1 MKHPEILAPAGS
13 FDSLIAAV
21 QCGASAVY
29 LGGKGMNARRNA
41 GNFDAEELRRAVEYC
56 HLRGVKVYQTINIVM
71 FEDEIDEAVETIR
84 TAAEAGVDA
93 VLTQDLAVARMVRE
107 CAPTLPVHASTQ
119 MSIHNLEGARLCEE
133 LGFSRVV
140 LARELTAAE
149 IRHICEN
156 TPLEVEVFV
165 HGALCMSVSGQC
177 YLSSMIGGR
186 SGNRGL
192 CAQPCRLPFQAEGG
206 KPYALSLK
214 DLSLADRIAELTEMG
229 VASLKIEGRMKR
241 PEYVAAAVSAIRTA
255 CEGRPV
261 DFETLRSVFSR
272 SGFTKGYFDG
282 RIDREM
288 FGYRQKEDVTSAA
301 GVLGELARLY
311 DRENPLVPVSMRLEA
326 RADAPTRLTVS
337 DRDGHTFTVEG
348 SVPQTA
354 INKPTIPERA
364 AQNLGRAGRHPLFY
378 ADEMDCDLDDGLMIP
393 ASELN
398 ALRREAL
405 EQLTAAR
412 SDVRSHAFTDLGH
425 SGPSPAPGTGDSRPC
440 GPGCGFPSSRRRS
453 LPGARI
459 SVLPY
464 EDIAEAVASGKA
476 KPEQLIVEIPRLLF
490 EGTDAVLEVLRQAKE
505 LGVTRAWCGNLGA
518 IDMARNAG
526 LSPVGGYSLNI
537 TNSAAVQEYA
547 ALGLA
552 DTELSFELP
561 VTRARSLGGFLPQGI
576 LAYGYLPLMALRN
589 CPIKAAIGCG
599 KCRGYESLTDR
610 KGVRFTVDCGRHDG
624 HPRQVSEL
632 YNSVPLWLADRLG
645 ELEGLSFLTL
655 WFTRESAAQC
665 EAVAQSYAEGR
676 TMPGAP
682 SEKTRGLYYR
692 TVL

>member
-1 MKHPEILAPAGS
+1 M
-13 FDSLIAAV
+13 
-21 QCGASAVY
+21 
-29 LGGKGMNARRNA
+29 
-41 GNFDAEELRRAVEYC
+41 EYC

-326 RADAPTRLTVS
+326 RAAQPTRLTVS

-348 SVPQTA
+348 SVPQAA
-354 INKPTIPERA
+354 INKPTTPERA
-364 AQNLGRAGRHPLFY
+364 AQNLGKTGGTPFY

-412 SDVRSHAFTDLGH
+412 SDVQSHAFTDR
-425 SGPSPAPGTGDSRPC
+425 AQRA
-440 GPGCGFPSSRRRS
+440 FPRTRDRKIPT
-453 LPGARI
+453 LRARLRLSQLTPEI
-459 SVLPY
+459 AARCPDLILPY

-547 ALGLA
+547 ALGLT

-599 KCRGYESLTDR
+599 KCRGYENLTDR

-665 EAVAQSYAEGR
+665 EAVVRSYAEGR
-676 TMPGAP
+676 PMPGAP

>member
-1 MKHPEILAPAGS
+1 
-13 FDSLIAAV
+13 
-21 QCGASAVY
+21 
-29 LGGKGMNARRNA
+29 MNARRNA

-326 RADAPTRLTVS
+326 RAAQPTRLTVS

-348 SVPQTA
+348 SVPQAA
-354 INKPTIPERA
+354 INKPTTPERA
-364 AQNLGRAGRHPLFY
+364 AQNLGKTGRHSLLCGRNGLRSGRW
-378 ADEMDCDLDDGLMIP
+378 ADD
-393 ASELN
+393 
-398 ALRREAL
+398 
-405 EQLTAAR
+405 
-412 SDVRSHAFTDLGH
+412 
-425 SGPSPAPGTGDSRPC
+425 SGFGAQCPAPGGSGAAHRCPERCAVPCLHRP
-440 GPGCGFPSSRRRS
+440 
-453 LPGARI
+453 
-459 SVLPY
+459 
-464 EDIAEAVASGKA
+464 
-476 KPEQLIVEIPRLLF
+476 
-490 EGTDAVLEVLRQAKE
+490 GT
-505 LGVTRAWCGNLGA
+505 
-518 IDMARNAG
+518 AG
-526 LSPVGGYSLNI
+526 LPPHPGPEDPHSAGPAAAFPAHAGDRCPVPGSDP
-537 TNSAAVQEYA
+537 
-547 ALGLA
+547 AL
-552 DTELSFELP
+552 
-561 VTRARSLGGFLPQGI
+561 
-576 LAYGYLPLMALRN
+576 
-589 CPIKAAIGCG
+589 
-599 KCRGYESLTDR
+599 
-610 KGVRFTVDCGRHDG
+610 
-624 HPRQVSEL
+624 
-632 YNSVPLWLADRLG
+632 
-645 ELEGLSFLTL
+645 
-655 WFTRESAAQC
+655 
-665 EAVAQSYAEGR
+665 
-676 TMPGAP
+676 
-682 SEKTRGLYYR
+682 
-692 TVL
+692 

>member
-1 MKHPEILAPAGS
+1 M
-13 FDSLIAAV
+13 
-21 QCGASAVY
+21 QCGANAVY
-29 LGGKGMNARRNA
+29 LGGKGLNARRNA

-84 TAAEAGVDA
+84 AAAAAGVDA
-93 VLTQDLAVARMVRE
+93 VLTQDLAVARMARD
-107 CAPTLPVHASTQ
+107 CAPTLPIHASTQ

-149 IRHICEN
+149 IRHICAN

-192 CAQPCRLPFQAEGG
+192 CAQPCRLPFQTEGG
-206 KPYALSLK
+206 QPYALSLK

-241 PEYVAAAVSAIRTA
+241 PEYVAAAVSSIRTA

-311 DRENPLVPVSMRLEA
+311 DRENPLVPVSMQLEA
-326 RADAPTRLTVS
+326 HAEEPTRLTVS
-337 DRDGHTFTVEG
+337 DRDGHIFTVEG
-348 SVPQTA
+348 GVPQAA
-354 INKPTIPERA
+354 INKPTTPERA
-364 AQNLGRAGRHPLFY
+364 AQNLGKTGGTPFY
-378 ADEMDCDLDDGLMIP
+378 ADEMVCNLDEGLMIP

-412 SDVRSHAFTDLGH
+412 SAVPSHAFEDRAQRTFPRTRDRKIPTLRARLRLVQLTPEIAARCPDLDPALRGH
-425 SGPSPAPGTGDSRPC
+425 RRGGAVGPGRAGTAHRGDPAP
-440 GPGCGFPSSRRRS
+440 
-453 LPGARI
+453 
-459 SVLPY
+459 
-464 EDIAEAVASGKA
+464 
-476 KPEQLIVEIPRLLF
+476 
-490 EGTDAVLEVLRQAKE
+490 
-505 LGVTRAWCGNLGA
+505 
-518 IDMARNAG
+518 
-526 LSPVGGYSLNI
+526 
-537 TNSAAVQEYA
+537 
-547 ALGLA
+547 AL
-552 DTELSFELP
+552 
-561 VTRARSLGGFLPQGI
+561 
-576 LAYGYLPLMALRN
+576 
-589 CPIKAAIGCG
+589 
-599 KCRGYESLTDR
+599 
-610 KGVRFTVDCGRHDG
+610 
-624 HPRQVSEL
+624 
-632 YNSVPLWLADRLG
+632 
-645 ELEGLSFLTL
+645 
-655 WFTRESAAQC
+655 
-665 EAVAQSYAEGR
+665 
-676 TMPGAP
+676 
-682 SEKTRGLYYR
+682 
-692 TVL
+692 